1 MHLMLVQRQRKHS
14 ESEEAAA
21 DHHQQ
26 EKNENQQET
35 THSADL
41 PLETAAVLPWGV
53 MTRNNSLEIP
63 VPDPSCDL
71 GGRSI
76 VLVGIMGAGKTA
88 VGRRL
93 AQTLGLPFIDTD
105 HEVEVAAGYSVSEI
119 FERFGEPAFRDVE
132 RRVIRRL
139 LDGRRMVLATGGG
152 AFMDRET
159 RALIRSKGMSIWI
172 RAPLTLL
179 LKRVV
184 GRTHRP
190 LLMSGDPAQ
199 ILQGLIDL
207 RHPIY
212 AEADIVIDSRDEPV
226 DSMARRLTEAV
237 RAHEPPLHVP
247 VDLAGGGYDIV
258 IGSGLLARAGGLL
271 AGVLPQRRAII
282 VTDRTVAGLHL
293 GMLKAGLETAGFTIG
308 TVEIEPGEASKSI
321 EGWAEL
327 VDHLLGRGVERRT
340 AIVALGGGVV
350 GDLAGFAAAA
360 TLRGLPFVQV
370 PTTLLAQVDSSV
382 GGKTGINTPHGKNLI
397 GAFHQPR
404 MVLADTDVLATLP
417 PRELRAGYAEIVKA
431 GLIGDAG
438 FYEWCEV
445 HGAAVVGHDHTAQ
458 AEAIRHAC
466 AFKAAVVGD
475 DEREEKTSDGRALL
489 NLGHTFAHALE
500 AEVGYG
506 GELLHGEAVA
516 IGLGLAFSLSARLGY
531 CPPEDGA
538 RVRAHLASVG
548 LPTEIAKLNRVVSAE
563 RLIGHMRRDKKMRDG
578 ALNFVLVRGIGQA
591 FTTRDVPPDDVM
603 AVLREAGCRDA
614 S

>member
-1 MHLMLVQRQRKHS
+1 
-14 ESEEAAA
+14 
-21 DHHQQ
+21 
-26 EKNENQQET
+26 
-35 THSADL
+35 
-41 PLETAAVLPWGV
+41 
-53 MTRNNSLEIP
+53 MTRNNALEISA
-63 VPDPSCDL
+63 PDPPCQPA
-71 GGRSI
+71 GCSI
-76 VLVGIMGAGKTA
+76 VLVGLMGAGKTA

-93 AQTLGLPFIDTD
+93 AQSLGLPFVDTD

-119 FERFGEPAFRDVE
+119 FQRFGEPAFRDVE

-139 LDGRRMVLATGGG
+139 LHGRRIVLATGGG

-159 RALIRSKGMSIWI
+159 RAVIRARGLSIWI
-172 RAPLTLL
+172 RAPLPLL
-179 LKRVV
+179 LKRVA

-199 ILQGLIDL
+199 VLQGLIDL
-207 RHPIY
+207 RHPFY

-237 RAHEPPLHVP
+237 RGHEPPLRVH
-247 VDLAGGGYDIV
+247 VDLASGGYDVV
-258 IGSGLLARAGGLL
+258 IGGGLLARAGGLL
-271 AGVLPQRRAII
+271 AAALPQRRAII
-282 VTDRTVAGLHL
+282 VTDRNVAALHL
-293 GMLKAGLETAGFTIG
+293 DTLRTGLESAGFTTG
-308 TVEIEPGEASKSI
+308 TVEVEAGEASKSI

-327 VDHLLGRGVERRT
+327 VDHFLGRGVERRT

-350 GDLAGFAAAA
+350 GDLAGFAAAT

-382 GGKTGINTPHGKNLI
+382 GGKTGVNTSHGKNLV

-431 GLIGDAG
+431 GLIGDAD
-438 FYEWCEV
+438 FYDWCEA
-445 HGAAVVGHDHTAQ
+445 HGAGVVDGDRAAQ
-458 AEAIRHAC
+458 AEAIRRAC

-475 DEREEKTSDGRALL
+475 DEREEKATDGRALL

-516 IGLGLAFSLSARLGY
+516 IGLGLAFSLSARLGH
-531 CPPEDGA
+531 CPPEDAA
-538 RVRAHLASVG
+538 RVHAHLEAVG
-548 LPTEIAKLNRVVSAE
+548 LPTDLRKLNRVFSAE
-563 RLIGHMRRDKKMRDG
+563 RLLGHMRRDKKMRDG
-578 ALNFVLVRGIGQA
+578 SLHFVLVHGIGQA
-591 FTTRDVPPDDVM
+591 FTTHDVPPEPVM
-603 AVLREAGCRDA
+603 AVLREAGCRE
-614 S
+614 SG